1 MKKIIAILF
10 LTVVAIRSNAQVKLD
25 DFGRIVLNTYLPD
38 NLSLPSEAKN
48 LLVTKLNQITSN
60 NGIGGSQ
67 ANPRFIITANVNVGT
82 KDILAGPPQM
92 IAQNIDITFFIGDA
106 ETNTIF
112 SNTTLSLKGVGTNEN
127 KAFIDALKT
136 INPKNKEVIAFLEEG
151 KIKIINYYNTNCDF
165 IIKDAQTLVKQEK
178 YDEAIYQLSLVPD
191 VCQDCYFKC
200 LETLTQIYQ
209 QKIDAD
215 CKVKFNEAK
224 VTWSAAQT
232 PKGAE
237 KAGDILSTINPMAAC
252 QPEISTFIKKIDAKL
267 KADEK
272 VRWQFK
278 MKQYA
283 DKIAAQK
290 EQVRIAEEKGKRDDN
305 YRENQSQR
313 NAISQENQSSR
324 NFELDKIRVNSYRVI
339 AVEQARN
346 QPKTVTYNKIY
357 WR

>member
-1 MKKIIAILF
+1 MKKIIAVLF
-10 LTVVAIRSNAQVKLD
+10 LSVFAINSNAQVKLD
-25 DFGRIVLNTYLPD
+25 DFGRIILNTYLPD
-38 NLSLPSEAKN
+38 NIAISTEAKN
-48 LLVTKLNQITSN
+48 LLLTKLNQITSN
-60 NGIGGSQ
+60 NGMGGSQ
-67 ANPRFIITANVNVGT
+67 VNPRFIITANVNVGT
-82 KDILAGPPQM
+82 KDIIAGPPQM
-92 IAQNIDITFFIGDA
+92 IAQNIDITFFVGDA
-106 ETNTIF
+106 VTNTIF

-136 INPKNKEVIAFLEEG
+136 INPKNKEVLAFLEEG
-151 KIKIINYYNTNCDF
+151 KTKIINYYSTNCDF

-191 VCQDCYFKC
+191 VCKDCYFKC
-200 LETLTQIYQ
+200 LDTLTKIYQ

-224 VTWSAAQT
+224 VTWTAAQT
-232 PKGAE
+232 PNGAE
-237 KAGDILSTINPMAAC
+237 KAGDILSTINPMANC
-252 QPEISTFIKKIDAKL
+252 QTDVTAFIKVIDVKL

-272 VRWQFK
+272 ARWQFK

-283 DKIAAQK
+283 DKIAMQK
-290 EQVRIAEEKGKRDDN
+290 EQVRIAEEKGKRDDT

-313 NAISQENQSSR
+313 DAISQEKQSSR
-324 NFELDKIRVNSYRVI
+324 NFELDKIRVNSYREV

-346 QPKTVTYNKIY
+346 QPKTVSYNNIY